1 MSGKNAVVFGGAG
14 FIGTHLLRA
23 LVESGRYAGVIS
35 GDIRDPKSPI
45 DGVDYRYCDVREAID
60 AGALGPADEIYNLA
74 AVHTTPGHEEWEYYW
89 TNVLGA
95 TNVCDY
101 AATVGTST
109 LVFTSSISVYGPC
122 EQSKD
127 ERSALEP
134 NSAYGRSKYQ
144 AEQIHRAWQHGGE
157 AQGGDKRV
165 LRVVRPA
172 VVFGPGEG
180 GNFTRLAGLL
190 KKRRFL
196 YPGRKDTIK
205 ACGYVGELVRMIA
218 FSLERSEPELTF
230 NFAYP
235 ERYTTQDIC
244 EAFDRVASTGKPLG
258 VMPLP
263 VMLLGGLA
271 FEILGLFGYKTSV
284 NRARVLKLVNSTNIV
299 PKVLPQLGYVYETD
313 LEEALRRWQAADPT
327 GEFI

>member
-1 MSGKNAVVFGGAG
+1 MGEQTAVVFGGAG
-14 FIGTHLLRA
+14 FIGTHLLQA
-23 LVESGRYAGVIS
+23 LVADERYSSVIC
-35 GDIRDPKSPI
+35 GDIKDPTHAVS
-45 DGVDYRYCDVREAID
+45 GVDYRYCDVRLPID
-60 AGALGPADEIYNLA
+60 AAAIGPADEIYNLA
-74 AVHTTPGHEEWEYYW
+74 AVHTTPGYEDWEYYW

-95 TNVCDY
+95 THVCAY
-101 AATVGTST
+101 AQAVGTQR

-127 ERSALEP
+127 ETSALEP
-134 NSAYGRSKYQ
+134 NSAYGRSKFQ
-144 AEQIHRAWQHGGE
+144 AEEIHRAWRR
-157 AQGGDKRV
+157 AGDKRT

-205 ACGYVGELVRMIA
+205 ACGYVGELVRMIGY
-218 FSLERSEPELTF
+218 SLSRDEAELTF

-235 ERYTTQDIC
+235 QRYTTQDIC
-244 EAFDRVASTGKPLG
+244 EAFDKVAATGKPLG
-258 VMPLP
+258 LMPLP
-263 VMLLGGLA
+263 VMLLGGFA

-299 PKVLPQLGYVYETD
+299 PKVMPALGYAYETD
-313 LEEALRRWQAADPT
+313 LEEALRRWQAAEPV
-327 GEFI
+327 GEFV